1 MELWDIYDYN
11 RKKTGQTIMR
21 GKKLQLG
28 QYHLV
33 IHAWIINNNGEI
45 LIQQRAPKV
54 EVWPNM
60 WAMTGGS
67 AIEGEE
73 SIETCQREVYE
84 ELGISIEND
93 KIELAFTIKRKD
105 NFCDVWIIKKDF
117 DIEQC
122 NLQKEEV
129 SKVMW
134 AKKDSIK
141 KLINEGRFVNYNYID
156 KLFAYANI

>member
-1 MELWDIYDYN
+1 MELWDIYDDN

-21 GKKLQLG
+21 GEKLQFG

-45 LIQQRAPKV
+45 LIQQRAPQV

-73 SIETCQREVYE
+73 STEACRREVYE

-105 NFCDVWIIKKDF
+105 TFCDVWIIKKDF
-117 DIEQC
+117 HIEQC

-134 AKKDSIK
+134 AKKDIIK
-141 KLINEGRFVNYNYID
+141 KLIGEGRFVNYNYID
-156 KLFAYANI
+156 KLFAYTNI